1 MRPPHRRGRPRGRWP
16 WLLGALVAAG
26 LLALYLSGP
35 RHQAPRHPEADL
47 GAQADSL
54 NAATR
59 RHDWQA
65 AEQWASRLA
74 IEQPRNHQVLYEL
87 ALSIHNRA
95 TAMTPRFGR
104 PRPSLRLSLDR
115 IAAEVRV
122 MALLDSAARLA
133 PSSDDWARAE
143 LLRGMALEGLGLPID
158 ALEVYR
164 AALARAPGLTA
175 ADARYR
181 LVRARLANPAASDT
195 LVLGDR
201 EGSAP

>member
-1 MRPPHRRGRPRGRWP
+1 MKPRGRFAGGRTRRGRWP
-16 WLLGALVAAG
+16 LLLGALAALA
-26 LLALYLSGP
+26 LLALYLSGH
-35 RHQAPRHPEADL
+35 RHEEAHHAEPDL

-74 IEQPRNHQVLYEL
+74 AAQPRNHEVLYEL

-122 MALLDSAARLA
+122 MALLDSAARVS
-133 PSSDDWARAE
+133 PSPEGWASAQ

-164 AALARAPGLTA
+164 AALDRTPDLA
-175 ADARYR
+175 AAT
-181 LVRARLANPAASDT
+181 V
-195 LVLGDR
+195 
-201 EGSAP
+201 